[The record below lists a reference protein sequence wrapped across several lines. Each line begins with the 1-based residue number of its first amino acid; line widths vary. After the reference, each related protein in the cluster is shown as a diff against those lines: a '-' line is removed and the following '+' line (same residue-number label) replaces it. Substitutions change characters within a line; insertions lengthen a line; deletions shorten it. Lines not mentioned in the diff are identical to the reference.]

1 MKHLAII
8 MDGNKRWSQRE
19 NTSLEAAYREGS
31 RRLEEIVQAV
41 QKEKIPFLT
50 LYAFSSENWARP
62 QAEIDLLMLLLEEGL
77 MKLSEKITIENLK
90 ISFLGEIELLPKK
103 IQKLTDDLVKASQN
117 QDGLHLRI
125 ALSYGSQQTIL
136 KAAYRASLVKY
147 EEEEDYYNAF
157 IEQLNP
163 EAIPEP
169 DFLIRTSGEK
179 RLSNFLLFELAYSE
193 LYFTETLWPDFDSHC
208 LALALADF
216 NKRNRR
222 FGNVRFI
229 GRS

>member
-8 MDGNKRWSQRE
+8 MDGNKSWSQRA
-19 NTSLEAAYREGS
+19 NTILESAYREGS
-31 RRLEEIVQAV
+31 KRLEEIVQAV

-50 LYAFSSENWARP
+50 LYAFSSENWSRP

-77 MKLSEKITIENLK
+77 MKLSEKISIENLK

-103 IQKLTDDLVKASQN
+103 IQKLTEDLVKASQH

-136 KAAYRASLVKY
+136 KAAYSASLMKY
-147 EEEEDYYNAF
+147 EEEEGYYNAF

-163 EAIPEP
+163 EAIP

-208 LALALADF
+208 LALALEDF